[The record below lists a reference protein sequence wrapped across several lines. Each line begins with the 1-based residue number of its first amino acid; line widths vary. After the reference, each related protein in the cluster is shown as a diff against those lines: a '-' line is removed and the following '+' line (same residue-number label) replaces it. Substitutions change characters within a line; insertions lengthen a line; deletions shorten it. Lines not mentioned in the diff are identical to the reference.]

1 MAARVKLN
9 ARYEIVEVLGGGGMG
24 VVYRAFDPMIKRE
37 VAVKTI
43 RAFLEPK
50 ALELFQRE
58 SGELASISHHDIVE
72 IFDIGELEE
81 EGRTKPL
88 FVVALLRGA
97 PLDKLIDGS
106 V

>member
-1 MAARVKLN
+1 
-9 ARYEIVEVLGGGGMG
+9 MG

-43 RAFLEPK
+43 RGLLEPK

-58 SGELASISHHDIVE
+58 CGVLASISHPNIVE

-81 EGRTKPL
+81 EGRTKPF
-88 FVVALLRGA
+88 FVMPLLRGA
-97 PLDKLIDGS
+97 PLDKLIGGS
-106 V
+106 GHPTMRPLSSLRFERQLPGSGG